1 MSIFYLVLIWCT
13 IFALTSAAHAS
24 ELQALTTAD
33 MIDTGIKLTLTLDT
47 LSKTSK
53 IGEALPTVDIH
64 EYLSDS
70 DLDPVSCI
78 RTYLERTIDWRSDE
92 GSSKL
97 LRSTRPPYG
106 GLATSTIS
114 NWLKSTIHESG
125 ISSDFKGH
133 STRAASTSKANF
145 KGLSVKKRSW
155 LKLIGPVLTCFIDI
169 TTSLSF
175 TMKMLIPLQIQCWTL
190 RPELWTGVI
199 TSGGHYVI

>member
-1 MSIFYLVLIWCT
+1 MLV
-13 IFALTSAAHAS
+13 ARTSAARACEFHAR
-24 ELQALTTAD
+24 TTAD
-33 MIDTGIKLTLTLDT
+33 MDDIGYKITFTLDT

-53 IGEALPTVDIH
+53 IGEALPTVEIH
-64 EYLSDS
+64 EYLPDNE
-70 DLDPVSCI
+70 LDPVSGI

-145 KGLSVKKRSW
+145 KGLSVKEIMAKANWSSANMFYRHYN
-155 LKLIGPVLTCFIDI
+155 KFIFHNENVDTFANTVLD
-169 TTSLSF
+169 TTS
-175 TMKMLIPLQIQCWTL
+175 
-190 RPELWTGVI
+190 
-199 TSGGHYVI
+199 